1 MSELKKY
8 KLIEFLIAFGY
19 LGILVIIMLLMKKEL
34 LDDNIGG
41 IIFIILTIIFSIIAY
56 SIDKKLKKLNK
67 EERECEAQKENE
79 EMKKKL
85 FERSSV
91 NNIVNMMYELY
102 SGNSNE
108 LNEVLT
114 RYDLMMEYIY
124 DDERNEDWFYIENRE
139 FPKKKNQFYVF
150 ELSGE
155 GKVTLE
161 KHEHLDVSN
170 MSYNELVEYI
180 VNDIKTFFN
189 EEE

>member
-41 IIFIILTIIFSIIAY
+41 FMFIILTIIFSIIAY

>member
-155 GKVTLE
+155 GKVTLK